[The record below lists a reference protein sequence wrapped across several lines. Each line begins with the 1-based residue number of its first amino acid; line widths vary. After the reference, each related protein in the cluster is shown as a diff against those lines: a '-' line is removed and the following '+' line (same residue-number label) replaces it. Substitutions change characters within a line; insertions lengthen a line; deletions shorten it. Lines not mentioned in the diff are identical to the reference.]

1 MSRRLSLLLLVPVAL
16 VLVGYVLLP
25 AWETVRLSI
34 EDGTLWRLFEDGT
47 SGAAWRGLVT
57 SVGVSL
63 VSVLLSGILGTGLAF
78 AFYRFDFP
86 MRRLLGTA
94 ALVPLALPPLVG
106 VLAFLFLYGE
116 SGILPRLIQT
126 VFSLDEVP
134 FAFEG
139 LSAVVIVHVYAFYV
153 YFFLFVGA
161 GFESLDA
168 SLLEASSDLGAPGW
182 TTFRRVVLPAL
193 GPALLSASLL
203 VFMVSMASFTA
214 PLLFANGE
222 EFLTLQIYRAKTNG
236 DLALS

>member
-63 VSVLLSGILGTGLAF
+63 VSVLLSGILGTSLAF

-116 SGILPRLIQT
+116 SGILP
-126 VFSLDEVP
+126 
-134 FAFEG
+134 
-139 LSAVVIVHVYAFYV
+139 
-153 YFFLFVGA
+153 
-161 GFESLDA
+161 
-168 SLLEASSDLGAPGW
+168 
-182 TTFRRVVLPAL
+182 
-193 GPALLSASLL
+193 
-203 VFMVSMASFTA
+203 
-214 PLLFANGE
+214 
-222 EFLTLQIYRAKTNG
+222 
-236 DLALS
+236 